1 MKRLRKK
8 TATGTLFQL
17 PSYLIL
23 SLIVFLPSFWAIFMS
38 MTNYAIAG
46 ANYNN
51 LQFTFLSNYFRLF
64 TDPEFGNSLL
74 ITLEFAIITT
84 AVEVS
89 LSLILAIVI
98 RGLNRILQYLYYVVI
113 LAGTIL
119 PLSVSIYMFINV
131 FHFKYGILAQTS
143 FIPAVDWFS
152 SYAFLTVILCEI
164 WVNIGWIFFLY
175 VTSIDGVPLQ
185 YFELAELDSLDLI
198 QKIKN
203 VYFPQIKGVIIV
215 TLLFGLINGLQSFM
229 IIMSLTNGGPRNLTE
244 VISLFAYKQAFKLF
258 DFGYGTTANMILFL
272 LIVVLLVPL
281 NRSINPF
288 GRKGGE
294 PRGEYQETV

>member
-1 MKRLRKK
+1 
-8 TATGTLFQL
+8 
-17 PSYLIL
+17 
-23 SLIVFLPSFWAIFMS
+23 

-46 ANYNN
+46 TNYNN
-51 LQFTFLSNYFRLF
+51 LQFVFLSNYFKLL

-74 ITLEFAIITT
+74 ITIEFTMITT
-84 AVEVS
+84 VVEVS
-89 LSLILAIVI
+89 LSLLLAIVI
-98 RGLNRILQYLYYVVI
+98 RGLNRVLQYLYYIVI

-143 FIPAVDWFS
+143 FFPAVDWFS
-152 SYAFLTVILCEI
+152 NYAFLTVILCEI

-175 VTSIDGVPLQ
+175 VASIDEMPYQ
-185 YFELAELDSLDLI
+185 YLELAELDSLDLI
-198 QKIKN
+198 QKIKH

-229 IIMSLTNGGPRNLTE
+229 IIMSLTNGGPQNLTE

-258 DFGYGTTANMILFL
+258 DFGYGTTINMILFL
-272 LIVVLLVPL
+272 LIAILLVPL

-288 GRKGGE
+288 GR
-294 PRGEYQETV
+294 RGSAPSDEDQKVT